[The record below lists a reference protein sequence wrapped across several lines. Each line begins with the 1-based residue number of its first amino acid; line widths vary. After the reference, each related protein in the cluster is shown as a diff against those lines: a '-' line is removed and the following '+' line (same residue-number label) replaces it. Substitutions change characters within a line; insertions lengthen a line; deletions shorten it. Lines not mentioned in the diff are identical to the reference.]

1 MKDALVSQEAA
12 VKEEIEK
19 YREANKTKKA
29 EEGEYQNVL
38 NQYKERIK
46 EVEKRIDADCRLD
59 SEVPKILND
68 AARNPLKDNK

>member
-46 EVEKRIDADCRLD
+46 EFD
-59 SEVPKILND
+59 
-68 AARNPLKDNK
+68 